1 MRTTLSTLS
10 AAVLLGLSAP
20 AFAALSGHIPDERT
34 QAAQSDLVFVGS
46 VASVEYRQSGKQ
58 GDAQRVPHTFVTYN
72 VEDVLHGETDSKQV
86 TLRFAGGRGDK
97 ARFLSVS
104 GQPMFDPGDRD
115 LLMVAGNGTSGC
127 PLVNCSNGRYRFI
140 QGKVFSEEGQAI
152 EVDAKGDLIR
162 AGFYNLPEVMTHT
175 VSQTTMTLEDHFE
188 PGEERVELV
197 DTAGGAHLDEGQLIE
212 RIKDITR
219 TLNKATPA
227 VFKNASV
234 DVSFDLSFEV
244 ATPPVAN
251 SSNAADTADSDAP
264 RSAQERAEAAAMS
277 ASGGDP
283 AIGEYKNGLKEDK
296 QGDEK

>member
-20 AFAALSGHIPDERT
+20 TFAALSDHIPDERT

-46 VASVEYRQSGKQ
+46 VVSVEYRQSGKD
-58 GDAQRVPHTFVTYN
+58 GDVQRVPHTFVTYN
-72 VEDVLHGETDSKQV
+72 VEDVLHGEADSKQV
-86 TLRFAGGRGDK
+86 TLRFTGGRGDK

-104 GQPMFDPGDRD
+104 GQPMFDLGDRD
-115 LLMVAGNGTSGC
+115 LLMVADNGVSGC

-152 EVDAKGDLIR
+152 ELDAKGDLIR
-162 AGFYNLPEVMTHT
+162 SGFYNLPEVMTHT

-197 DTAGGAHLDEGQLIE
+197 DSAGGAHLDEDQMIK

-219 TLNKATPA
+219 SLNKATPA
-227 VFKNASV
+227 VFRSASA

-244 ATPPVAN
+244 AVAPVD
-251 SSNAADTADSDAP
+251 SSSEADNTTRSIAP
-264 RSAQERAEAAAMS
+264 RSAQERAEAEAMS
-277 ASGGDP
+277 ASGGNP

-296 QGDEK
+296 EGEGK